1 MYFCYIYLFV
11 AQIVP
16 DEKSANE
23 WVAEN
28 PGERWYEFKPIPLRS
43 VKNEENSFHLK
54 FFGILSE
61 LNSLIIEKKKYEGV
75 CNEK

>member
-16 DEKSANE
+16 DENFAKE

-43 VKNEENSFHLK
+43 GKEGISFHLK
-54 FFGILSE
+54 FFEILSE
-61 LNSLIIEKKKYEGV
+61 LNSLIIEKRKIEGV